1 MLANFLIGLREG
13 LEASLIVGI
22 LVAYLV
28 KTDRRHEIRYVWLGV
43 AVALAVSVAFG
54 IGLNL
59 TQQAL
64 TFEAKEAFGGTMSLI
79 AVGFVTWMIFWMRAT
94 ARSIKGELEGRI
106 DSALAMGPLTLAV
119 VAFVAVGREGVETSM
134 FTWVTGEAVADNAS
148 PYIGTV
154 LGLTIAVILGVSIY
168 LGAIRINLGKFFTW
182 TGAFLV
188 VVAAGVLAYAIHDL
202 QEAGILPGLTNTVFD
217 VSSTL
222 SLDTWLGTVLK
233 GTFNYNPAPTWL
245 EFIAWLA
252 YLIPVMTIFLWPSR
266 PQVLRRPAEPR
277 ETVAS

>member
-22 LVAYLV
+22 LIAYLV

-43 AVALAVSVAFG
+43 AIALAVSIAFG

-154 LGLTIAVILGVSIY
+154 IGLTIAVILGISIY
-168 LGAIRINLGKFFTW
+168 LGAVRINLGKFFTW

-202 QEAGILPGLTNTVFD
+202 QEAGILPGLNNTVFNI
-217 VSSTL
+217 SSTL
-222 SLDTWLGTVLK
+222 SLDSWLGTVLK

-245 EFIAWLA
+245 EFVAWLA

-266 PQVLRRPAEPR
+266 PQVLRRPVEQREP
-277 ETVAS
+277 VAS

>member
-22 LVAYLV
+22 LIAYLV

-43 AVALAVSVAFG
+43 AIALAVSIAFG

-154 LGLTIAVILGVSIY
+154 IGLTIAVILGISIY
-168 LGAIRINLGKFFTW
+168 LGAVRINLGKFFTW

-202 QEAGILPGLTNTVFD
+202 QEAGILPGLNNTVFNI
-217 VSSTL
+217 SSTL
-222 SLDTWLGTVLK
+222 SLDSWLGTVLK

-245 EFIAWLA
+245 EFVAWLA

-266 PQVLRRPAEPR
+266 PQVLRRPVEQR

>member
-22 LVAYLV
+22 LIAYLV

-43 AVALAVSVAFG
+43 AIALAVSIAFG
-54 IGLNL
+54 IALNL

-106 DSALAMGPLTLAV
+106 DSALAMGPLTLAL

-154 LGLTIAVILGVSIY
+154 IGLTIAVILGISIY
-168 LGAIRINLGKFFTW
+168 LGAVRINLGKFFTW

-202 QEAGILPGLTNTVFD
+202 QEAGILPGLNNTVFNI
-217 VSSTL
+217 SSTL
-222 SLDTWLGTVLK
+222 SLDSWLGTVLK

-245 EFIAWLA
+245 EFVAWLA

-266 PQVLRRPAEPR
+266 PQVLRRPAEQR

>member
-154 LGLTIAVILGVSIY
+154 LGLTIAVILGISIY

-266 PQVLRRPAEPR
+266 PQVLRRPAEQR

>member
-154 LGLTIAVILGVSIY
+154 LGLTIAVILGISIY

>member
-22 LVAYLV
+22 LIAYLV

-43 AVALAVSVAFG
+43 AIALAVSIAFG

-59 TQQAL
+59 TQQSL

-154 LGLTIAVILGVSIY
+154 IGLTIAVILGISIY
-168 LGAIRINLGKFFTW
+168 LGAVRINLGKFFTW

-202 QEAGILPGLTNTVFD
+202 QEADILPGLNNTVFNI
-217 VSSTL
+217 SSTL
-222 SLDTWLGTVLK
+222 SLDSWLGTVLK

-245 EFIAWLA
+245 EFVAWLA

-266 PQVLRRPAEPR
+266 PQVLRRPVQQR
-277 ETVAS
+277 ETVTS

>member
-1 MLANFLIGLREG
+1 MFANFLIGLREG

-22 LVAYLV
+22 LIAYLV
-28 KTDRRHEIRYVWLGV
+28 KTDRRHEIRYVWAGV

-54 IGLNL
+54 IALNL
-59 TQQAL
+59 TKQAL
-64 TFEAKEAFGGTMSLI
+64 TFEAKEAFGGFMSLI

-94 ARSIKGELEGRI
+94 ARSIKGELEGRV
-106 DSALAMGPLTLAV
+106 DSALSMGAVTLAV

-134 FTWVTGEAVADNAS
+134 FTWVTGEAVADDAS
-148 PYIGTV
+148 PYIGTALGLGVAIV
-154 LGLTIAVILGVSIY
+154 LGTLIY

-188 VVAAGVLAYAIHDL
+188 LVAAGVLAYAVHDL
-202 QEAGILPGLTNTVFD
+202 QEAEILPGLHNTVFD

-222 SLDTWLGTVLK
+222 SLDSWLGTVLK

-245 EFIAWLA
+245 ELIAYLA
-252 YLIPVMTIFLWPSR
+252 YLIPVMAIFLWPSR
-266 PQVLRRPAEPR
+266 PRLRTRTEQPEPISR
-277 ETVAS
+277 

>member
-22 LVAYLV
+22 LIAYLV

-43 AVALAVSVAFG
+43 AIALAVSIAFG
-54 IGLNL
+54 IALNL

-106 DSALAMGPLTLAV
+106 DSALAMGPLTLAL

-154 LGLTIAVILGVSIY
+154 IGLTIAVILGISIY
-168 LGAIRINLGKFFTW
+168 LGAVRINLGKFFTW

-202 QEAGILPGLTNTVFD
+202 QEAGILPGLNNTVFNI
-217 VSSTL
+217 SSTL
-222 SLDTWLGTVLK
+222 SLDSWLGTVLK

-245 EFIAWLA
+245 EFVAWLA
-252 YLIPVMTIFLWPSR
+252 YLIPGMPIFLWPSR
-266 PQVLRRPAEPR
+266 PQVLRRPVEQR

>member
-22 LVAYLV
+22 LIAYLV

-43 AVALAVSVAFG
+43 AIALAVSIAFG

-106 DSALAMGPLTLAV
+106 DSALAMGPLTLAL

-154 LGLTIAVILGVSIY
+154 MGLTIAVILGISIY
-168 LGAIRINLGKFFTW
+168 LGAVRINLGKFFTW

-202 QEAGILPGLTNTVFD
+202 QEAGILPGLNNTVFNI
-217 VSSTL
+217 SSTL
-222 SLDTWLGTVLK
+222 SLDSWLGTVLK

-245 EFIAWLA
+245 EFVAWLA

-266 PQVLRRPAEPR
+266 PQVLRRPVEQR

>member
-22 LVAYLV
+22 LIAYLV

-43 AVALAVSVAFG
+43 AIALAVSIAFG
-54 IGLNL
+54 IALNL

-154 LGLTIAVILGVSIY
+154 IGLTIAVILGISIY
-168 LGAIRINLGKFFTW
+168 LGAVRINLGKFFTW

-202 QEAGILPGLTNTVFD
+202 QEAGILPGLNNTVFNI
-217 VSSTL
+217 SSTL
-222 SLDTWLGTVLK
+222 SLDSWLGTVLK

-245 EFIAWLA
+245 EFVAWLA

-266 PQVLRRPAEPR
+266 PQVLRRPVEQR

>member
-22 LVAYLV
+22 LIAYLV

-43 AVALAVSVAFG
+43 AIALAVSIAFG
-54 IGLNL
+54 IALNL

-106 DSALAMGPLTLAV
+106 DSALAMGPLTLAL

-154 LGLTIAVILGVSIY
+154 IGLTIAVILGISIY
-168 LGAIRINLGKFFTW
+168 LGAVRINLGKFFTW

-202 QEAGILPGLTNTVFD
+202 QEAGILPGLNNTVFNI
-217 VSSTL
+217 SSTL
-222 SLDTWLGTVLK
+222 SLDSWLGTVLK

-245 EFIAWLA
+245 EFVAWLA

-266 PQVLRRPAEPR
+266 PQVLRRPVEQR

>member
-1 MLANFLIGLREG
+1 MFANFLIGLREG

-22 LVAYLV
+22 LIAYLV
-28 KTDRRHEIRYVWLGV
+28 KTDRRHEIRYVWAGV

-54 IGLNL
+54 IALNL
-59 TQQAL
+59 TKQAL
-64 TFEAKEAFGGTMSLI
+64 TFEAKEAFGGFMSLI

-94 ARSIKGELEGRI
+94 ARSIKGELEGRV
-106 DSALAMGPLTLAV
+106 DSALSMGALTLAV

-134 FTWVTGEAVADNAS
+134 FTWVTGEAVADDAS

-154 LGLTIAVILGVSIY
+154 LGLGVAIVLGTLIY

-188 VVAAGVLAYAIHDL
+188 LVAAGVLAYAVHDL
-202 QEAGILPGLTNTVFD
+202 QEAEILPGLHNTVFD

-222 SLDTWLGTVLK
+222 SLDSWLGTVLK

-245 EFIAWLA
+245 ELIAYLA
-252 YLIPVMTIFLWPSR
+252 YLIPVMAIFLWPSR
-266 PQVLRRPAEPR
+266 PRLRTRTEQPEAVSR
-277 ETVAS
+277 

>member
-1 MLANFLIGLREG
+1 
-13 LEASLIVGI
+13 
-22 LVAYLV
+22 
-28 KTDRRHEIRYVWLGV
+28 
-43 AVALAVSVAFG
+43 
-54 IGLNL
+54 
-59 TQQAL
+59 
-64 TFEAKEAFGGTMSLI
+64 
-79 AVGFVTWMIFWMRAT
+79 MIFWMRAT

-106 DSALAMGPLTLAV
+106 DSALAMGPLTLAL

-154 LGLTIAVILGVSIY
+154 IGLTIAVILGISIY
-168 LGAIRINLGKFFTW
+168 LGAVRINLGKFFTW

-202 QEAGILPGLTNTVFD
+202 QEAGILPGLNNTVFNI
-217 VSSTL
+217 SSTL
-222 SLDTWLGTVLK
+222 SLDSWLGTVLK

-245 EFIAWLA
+245 EFVAWLA

-266 PQVLRRPAEPR
+266 PQVLRRPVEQR

>member
-22 LVAYLV
+22 LIAYLV

-43 AVALAVSVAFG
+43 AIALAVSIAFG

-59 TQQAL
+59 TQQSL

-154 LGLTIAVILGVSIY
+154 IGLTIAVILGISIY
-168 LGAIRINLGKFFTW
+168 LGAVRINLGKFFTW

-202 QEAGILPGLTNTVFD
+202 QEADILPGLNNTVFNI
-217 VSSTL
+217 SSTL
-222 SLDTWLGTVLK
+222 SLDSWLGTVLK

-245 EFIAWLA
+245 EFVAWLA

-266 PQVLRRPAEPR
+266 PQVLRRPVQQR

>member
-202 QEAGILPGLTNTVFD
+202 QEAGILPGLNNTVFNI
-217 VSSTL
+217 SSTL
-222 SLDTWLGTVLK
+222 SLDSWLGTVLK

-245 EFIAWLA
+245 EFVAWLA

-266 PQVLRRPAEPR
+266 PQVLRRPVEQR
-277 ETVAS
+277 ETIAS

>member
-22 LVAYLV
+22 LIAYLV

-43 AVALAVSVAFG
+43 AIALAVSIAFG

-106 DSALAMGPLTLAV
+106 DSALAMGPLTLAL

-154 LGLTIAVILGVSIY
+154 IGLTIAVILGISIY
-168 LGAIRINLGKFFTW
+168 LGAVRINLGKFFTW

-202 QEAGILPGLTNTVFD
+202 QEAGILPGLNNTVFNI
-217 VSSTL
+217 SSTL
-222 SLDTWLGTVLK
+222 SLDSWLGTVLK

-245 EFIAWLA
+245 EFVAWLA

-266 PQVLRRPAEPR
+266 PQVLRRPVEQR